1 MSEIMKEFYKKGY
14 EKGYEKGNLQKAKSM
29 SIELAEMG
37 MSVEQ
42 IAKAA
47 KYDTE
52 TVKNWLNE
60 DEEVE
65 EYGTKK

>member
-1 MSEIMKEFYKKGY
+1 MNEIMKEFY
-14 EKGYEKGNLQKAKSM
+14 EKGYEKGKLQKAKSM
-29 SIELAEMG
+29 SIKLAEMG
-37 MSVEQ
+37 MPVEQ
-42 IAKAA
+42 IAKVA